1 MTEQTLTTANVKT
14 SFGKLFEDSVDG
26 LVDAQPLI
34 KTQVTIPGLG
44 IHNVLYVV
52 TENDT
57 VYAFDADTSGL
68 PLWHVSVLGTGE
80 IASDDR
86 GCGQV
91 TPQIGITSTPVIDPG
106 AGPHGT
112 IYVVAMSKNTTTGA
126 YFQRIHAL
134 DMTTGA
140 EEFGG
145 PVTVTATFPPGP
157 AFAPKQYK
165 ERTGLLLLDGQ
176 LITAWASHCDLDA
189 VQRLDHGL
197 RSEHVGADFRSGR
210 HS

>member
-1 MTEQTLTTANVKT
+1 M
-14 SFGKLFEDSVDG
+14 
-26 LVDAQPLI
+26 
-34 KTQVTIPGLG
+34 
-44 IHNVLYVV
+44 
-52 TENDT
+52 
-57 VYAFDADTSGL
+57 
-68 PLWHVSVLGTGE
+68 SVLGTGE

-112 IYVVAMSKNTTTGA
+112 IYLVAMSKNTTTGA

-134 DMTTGA
+134 DITTGA

-176 LITAWASHCDLDA
+176 LITAWASHCDLGAYNGWIMAYDQNTLAQTSVLDVTPNGSEGAIWQAGGGLAADDTGNIYLLDGNGTWDTTVNANGFPNKGRFRQRLPEA
-189 VQRLDHGL
+189 VQLEWPAGRRLL
-197 RSEHVGADFRSGR
+197 
-210 HS
+210 